1 MKWCKIGEN
10 SEAAN
15 ALFTAIGV
23 NDTLEYLS
31 LNSNG
36 LMSSLG
42 KSLALCGLKS
52 NMSLRILDLAW
63 NRLGDQAGKT
73 IVEVLK
79 INKNVQKI
87 ILDGNDINDSI
98 MTAINT
104 QLSHNV
110 QLHLKHAEMV
120 SKTLNLNKELSLT
133 KVLTF
138 L

>member
-87 ILDGNDINDSI
+87 MLDGNDINDSI

-120 SKTLNLNKELSLT
+120 SKTLILNI
-133 KVLTF
+133 
-138 L
+138 